1 MLSKL
6 KMGEIRKEFELCED
20 QEGLFKE
27 VMARDNISGDIGE
40 QVPLKVFEKYFKA
53 DQFSLLTGHSDPS
66 LQGLIKQLGN
76 SEDTGFLEEC
86 LKGALKCLRACYKA
100 GDYESSVSSLNIVIK
115 ALSRMKRL
123 DKELCEQTVGVV
135 GLFSSNVLEKKVT
148 SQVVL
153 ALAKCIELNGDACRT
168 AFPETVESLLIEDT
182 DQSLTTAFSLLSLV
196 FHLNSELGQLVFSMD
211 MLQNNRINGNRFV
224 IEKVAVAALEALSA
238 ACVDKECRKIVGTN
252 FENVI
257 ASALTSDK
265 QSIKLLATAILIKV
279 KASSETNKK
288 GEETEIIVDLSEL
301 LEQTVCDYEA
311 RHENYYGV
319 ALEGLAYTSL
329 IQVIKERIVARKSLV
344 KALHNVIKE
353 DIRQSPWVYCA
364 LCILANVTEYS
375 PTLSAEQEKL
385 RDLKNYA
392 GKGSAMEQQT
402 EESTLV
408 NMRCKLILDSGI
420 TGVISSNCPRF
431 TMASKAVAG
440 ILLRN
445 LVTDRLHR
453 TAFTQQ
459 GGLAVLIYL
468 LMQGNLPDTKS
479 TTIVTSGLAKT
490 LITVDPTIALSN
502 KISPVVTIQPLVEQL
517 SVRDASAI
525 PLLDIFEALLAL
537 TNLAAVDDTCR
548 DKIVREGFTKLELL
562 MTHSN
567 EYVQRAAVELICN
580 LSMSPY
586 CAEKFLDSSGPA
598 RSRLEILA
606 LLTDV
611 DDKATRHAAAGALA
625 VLSEWTP
632 AAKALLQVP
641 RVLEKL
647 FSGLSDPT
655 GDPDMIIRSVVCI
668 KNIAI
673 GGEAAQLKERGG
685 IDVLKNL
692 SRKNRDSE
700 VFSTCLEAIKAMSE
714 A

>member
-1 MLSKL
+1 
-6 KMGEIRKEFELCED
+6 MGEIGKEFELTNDE
-20 QEGLFKE
+20 EGLLKD
-27 VMARDNISGDIGE
+27 VLGRDNISDGIGE
-40 QVPLKVFEKYFKA
+40 EVPLKVLERYFRA
-53 DQFSLLTGHSDPS
+53 EQFGLLTGHSDPS
-66 LQGLIKQLGN
+66 LQGLIKQLGK
-76 SEDTGFLEEC
+76 SEDEGFLVEC

-123 DKELCEQTVGVV
+123 EGELCEQIVGVV
-135 GLFSSNVLEKKVT
+135 GLFSSNVLEKSVT

-153 ALAKCIELNGDACRT
+153 ALAKCIELNVEACRS

-182 DQSLTTAFSLLSLV
+182 EQSLTTAFSLLSLI
-196 FHLNSELGQLVFSMD
+196 FHLNSELGQLVFAMD
-211 MLQNNRINGNRFV
+211 ILQNNKINPNRFV
-224 IEKVAVAALEALSA
+224 MEKVAVAALEALSA
-238 ACVDKECRKIVGTN
+238 ACVDKECRKVVGTN
-252 FENVI
+252 FESVI

-265 QSIKLLATAILIKV
+265 QSIKLLATSILIKV
-279 KASSETNKK
+279 KASSETNTK

-329 IQVIKERIVARKSLV
+329 IQIIKERIVARKSLV
-344 KALHNVIKE
+344 KALHNVIKD
-353 DIRQSPWVYCA
+353 DIRESPWVYCS
-364 LCILANVTEYS
+364 LCVLANVTEY
-375 PTLSAEQEKL
+375 PPALNAEQEKL
-385 RDLKNYA
+385 RDLKKYA
-392 GKGSAMEQQT
+392 GKANTMEQQT
-402 EESTLV
+402 EDATLV
-408 NMRCKLILDSGI
+408 NMRCKLILDSGV
-420 TGVISSNCPRF
+420 TGVISNNCPRF

-440 ILLRN
+440 VLLRN
-445 LVTDRLHR
+445 LVTERQHR
-453 TAFTQQ
+453 TTFTQQ

-468 LMQGNLPDTKS
+468 LMQGNLPDAKS
-479 TTIVTSGLAKT
+479 TAIVTSGLAKT
-490 LITVDPTIALSN
+490 LISVDPTIALSN
-502 KISPVVTIQPLVEQL
+502 KISPIVTIQPLVEQL
-517 SVRDASAI
+517 SVQDASAL

-548 DKIVREGFTKLELL
+548 DKIVRDGFTKLELL

-567 EYVQRAAVELICN
+567 DYIQRAAVELVCN

-586 CAEKFLDSSGPA
+586 CAEKFLDGSGPA
-598 RSRLEILA
+598 KSRLEILA

-632 AAKALLQVP
+632 AANALLQVP

-647 FSGLSDPT
+647 FSILSDPT
-655 GDPDMIIRSVVCI
+655 GDPEMTIRVVVCV

-673 GGEAAQLKERGG
+673 GGEAAQLKEKGA
-685 IDVLKNL
+685 IDVLKNVAQ
-692 SRKNRDSE
+692 KNRDSE
-700 VFSTCLEAIKAMSE
+700 VLSTCLEAIKAMSQ

>member
-1 MLSKL
+1 
-6 KMGEIRKEFELCED
+6 MGGIRKEFESSDDAEEL
-20 QEGLFKE
+20 LKE
-27 VMARDNISGDIGE
+27 VLARDNISDGIGE
-40 QVPLKVFEKYFKA
+40 EVPLAVLERYFKA

-66 LQGLIKQLGN
+66 LQGLIKQLGH
-76 SEDTGFLEEC
+76 SEDEGFLKEC

-100 GDYESSVSSLNIVIK
+100 GDYESTASSLNIVIK
-115 ALSRMKRL
+115 ALSRVKSL
-123 DKELCEQTVGVV
+123 DKELCEQTIGVV
-135 GLFSSNVLEKKVT
+135 GLFSSNVLGKTVT

-153 ALAKCIELNGDACRT
+153 ALAKCIELNGDASRT
-168 AFPETVESLLIEDT
+168 AFPETVESLLMEDT
-182 DQSLTTAFSLLSLV
+182 EQSLTTAFSLVSLI
-196 FHLNSELGQLVFSMD
+196 FHLNPELGQLVFAMD
-211 MLQNNRINGNRFV
+211 MLQNNKINGNRFA

-238 ACVDKECRKIVGTN
+238 ACVDKECRKVVGSN

-279 KASSETNKK
+279 KASSETNTK
-288 GEETEIIVDLSEL
+288 GEQTEVIVDLSEL

-311 RHENYYGV
+311 RHESYYGV

-329 IQVIKERIVARKSLV
+329 IQIVKERIVARKSLI
-344 KALHNVIKE
+344 KALHNVIKD
-353 DIRQSPWVYCA
+353 DIRESPWVYCA
-364 LCILANVTEYS
+364 LCILANVTEYP
-375 PTLSAEQEKL
+375 PTLSTEQEKL

-392 GKGSAMEQQT
+392 GKGSTMEQQA
-402 EESTLV
+402 EDSTLV
-408 NMRCKLILDSGI
+408 NMRCRQVLDSGV
-420 TGVISSNCPRF
+420 TGTISNNCPRF
-431 TMASKAVAG
+431 SMASKAVAG

-445 LVTDRLHR
+445 LVVERPQR

-468 LMQGNLPDTKS
+468 LMEGNLPDAKS

-490 LITVDPTIALSN
+490 LISVDPTIALSN
-502 KISPVVTIQPLVEQL
+502 KISPIVTIKPLVEQL
-517 SVRDASAI
+517 SVQDDSAV

-537 TNLAAVDDTCR
+537 TNLAAVDDSCR
-548 DKIVREGFTKLELL
+548 DKIVRDGFTKLELL

-586 CAEKFLDSSGPA
+586 TAEKFLDGSGPA
-598 RSRLEILA
+598 KSRLEILA

-632 AAKALLQVP
+632 AAAALLQVP

-647 FSGLSDPT
+647 FSGLSDPA
-655 GDPDMIIRSVVCI
+655 GDPDMIIRAVVCV

-673 GGEAAQLKERGG
+673 GGQAAALKQKGG
-685 IDVLKNL
+685 IEVLKNL
-692 SRKNRDSE
+692 AQKNRDSD
-700 VFSTCLEAIKAMSE
+700 VLSTCLEAIKAMSE
-714 A
+714 T